1 VDSPFPS
8 LSLPQFLDQLSDGL
22 FSADGERRIVFSN
35 RAAEEL
41 VGYSRDELAGRRCF
55 DPESFGF
62 KTLLGREL
70 SSEKDCLLFQS
81 MTSRG
86 GPEAPAIVLMNTR
99 TGKSVPVSLRV
110 SLLHD
115 GNGEAI
121 GTVAL
126 FRGMRNEYQQRKL
139 ALEIQR
145 RMITRGELSRDGVR
159 IDTLYSPVEEIG
171 GDFLEAFFLDDD
183 TLIATMA
190 DATGHGMTA
199 SLFTLVFKT
208 LLHAAFARFRAPA
221 EVLGEINRG
230 FMQLAGIEG
239 YYLSACIVGYD
250 PRTGKG
256 SYAAAGHPEGLI
268 FHRDGE
274 GFRLKRKLH
283 IISFM
288 LAIEETTVYEEM
300 PFSLEEGEFLL
311 LASDGLFES
320 ECYNGLAFGV
330 PGVSRFFGGHQGK
343 RPLEELLAAVRQE
356 SRYPRLPDDVSMIRI
371 AAEPVSA

>member
-1 VDSPFPS
+1 VDSPFPP
-8 LSLPQFLDQLSDGL
+8 LSLPEFLDQLPDGL
-22 FSADGERRIVFSN
+22 FIADGERRIVFSN

-41 VGYSRDELAGRRCF
+41 AGYSREELAGKRCF
-55 DPESFGF
+55 DPHTFGF

-70 SSEKDCLLFQS
+70 SSEEDCLLFQS
-81 MTSRG
+81 MSSRG
-86 GPEAPAIVLMNTR
+86 SPEAPAIVLLSTR
-99 TGKSVPVSLRV
+99 DGKAVPVSLRV

-115 GNGEAI
+115 GSGEAV
-121 GTVAL
+121 GTVAT
-126 FRGMRNEYQQRKL
+126 FRGMREEYQQRKL

-171 GDFLEAFFLDDD
+171 GDFLEAFFLDDG
-183 TLIATMA
+183 TLIATVA

-208 LLHAAFARFRAPA
+208 LLHAAFARYRAPM
-221 EVLGEINRG
+221 EVLGEVNRG
-230 FMQLAGIEG
+230 FIQLGGIEG
-239 YYLSACIVGYD
+239 YYLSACIVRYD

-268 FHRDGE
+268 FHREGE

-283 IISFM
+283 IVSFM

-320 ECYNGLAFGV
+320 ECYNGVAFGV
-330 PGVSRFFGGHQGK
+330 PGIARFFGGNRGA
-343 RPLEELLAAVRQE
+343 RPLEGLLAAVRKE

-371 AAEPVSA
+371 AAMPVSE